1 MGAYVR
7 PDKAI
12 RETIIKKMEEDRDA
26 IQAAFALST
35 HIEHDVDF
43 KDHAAPLPPQIRGR
57 VALAELTPVIGAAVA
72 FPAGPGV
79 LVDVTV
85 DGGPSILVGGP
96 APIVGPGV
104 PVPLFFIPGTVIAPG
119 SLIEYTIIDGGVAF
133 EGGCMNVQFIKN
145 LDVLWEPVP

>member
-12 RETIIKKMEEDRDA
+12 RENIIKKMEEDRDA
-26 IQAAFALST
+26 IQSAFALST
-35 HIEHDVDF
+35 HIEHDIDF
-43 KDHAAPLPPQIRGR
+43 RDHGAPLPPQIRGR

-79 LVDVTV
+79 AVDITV
-85 DGGPSILVGGP
+85 DGGPSIIGGP
-96 APIVGPGV
+96 ILIPAPGV
-104 PVPLFFIPGTVIAPG
+104 PVPLFFTPGTVIAPG

-133 EGGCMNVQFIKN
+133 EGACMNVQFMKN